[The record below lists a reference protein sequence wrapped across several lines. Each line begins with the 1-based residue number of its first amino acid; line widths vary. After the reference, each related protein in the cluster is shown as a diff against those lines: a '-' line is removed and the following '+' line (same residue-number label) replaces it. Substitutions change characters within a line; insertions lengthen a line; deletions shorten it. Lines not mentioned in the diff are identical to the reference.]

1 MPTEELSNTPKPINH
16 VDLPPEVQ
24 AEIDQYENDLRE
36 ELDQILGV
44 VRNQQGEIVG
54 ARDGLKEKVSA

>member
-1 MPTEELSNTPKPINH
+1 MPTEELSNIPKPINH

-54 ARDGLKEKVSA
+54 ARDGLKEKVNA